1 MKLHHGKYLERP
13 QKLES
18 KATMASQLNAAKFGA
33 YLVSQDT
40 YYDYICMALEHRS
53 GSPPLSV
60 FKKAGCHQCTD
71 FMALAMANASEDTFK
86 NSTR

>member
-1 MKLHHGKYLERP
+1 MI
-13 QKLES
+13 
-18 KATMASQLNAAKFGA
+18 N
-33 YLVSQDT
+33 
-40 YYDYICMALEHRS
+40 YICMALEHRS